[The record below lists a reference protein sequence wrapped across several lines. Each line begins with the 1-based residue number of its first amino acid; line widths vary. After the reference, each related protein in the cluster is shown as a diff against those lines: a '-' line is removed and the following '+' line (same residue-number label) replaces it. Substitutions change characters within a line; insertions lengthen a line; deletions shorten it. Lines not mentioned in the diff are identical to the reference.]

1 MSQPIQKFTVSG
13 LKKKLFVEKEFSKT
27 MEYFLSIAETNR
39 YELAGDE
46 ETNDLYDFFLN
57 VITTIVS
64 TIEKRK
70 GLTVKDFK
78 CTKVENH
85 EFVHGGGVS
94 HFGIITFFYFKDLDK
109 GMASFAHH
117 GNPEVYFARISALA
131 SSIDKITNKPIN
143 PN

>member
-1 MSQPIQKFTVSG
+1 MFQVKT
-13 LKKKLFVEKEFSKT
+13 KKDDYWGDRLVRNYRTSNAARKLIGKHRAQNAVPPQ
-27 MEYFLSIAETNR
+27 YP
-39 YELAGDE
+39 ELADVYAI
-46 ETNDLYDFFLN
+46 TFLPG
-57 VITTIVS
+57 
-64 TIEKRK
+64 R
-70 GLTVKDFK
+70 
-78 CTKVENH
+78 
-85 EFVHGGGVS
+85 GVS